1 MRAALAG
8 VLVAGLAVVAPR
20 AAAQQATRETIA
32 EIRIHGN
39 VTIQDDEVVRLAG
52 IAVGAPLDPG
62 ALDAITQRL
71 RASGRFDEVD
81 VRKRYRTLAMDEVAL
96 VLLVHERPGVTPDG
110 RRPSTIRR
118 VTSRLMFLPILRYDD
133 GYGWTYGG
141 RTSAVDLLGLAE
153 RLSVPLSWAGTRRA
167 ALEAER
173 TFKRAPLTR
182 VVGSFGISQRENP
195 FYDVDDRR
203 TEVNGRV
210 ERRLLRAITLG
221 ADAGRTAITFAG
233 VADGFWTSGADAR
246 LDTRGDPAFPS
257 DAVWLGAR
265 WSRLALST
273 GGIDRYT
280 LDGRGY
286 KRLYRQAVVAAHAQY
301 DTARA
306 PLPPYEQWL
315 LGGDSLRGI
324 RAGSFAGDT
333 RFFGSL
339 ELRVPFSSPLSTG
352 RVGFTV
358 FMDAGVAARFGDR
371 LGDAPVHRG
380 AGAGLFV
387 VAPLVRL
394 NLDVARSIDGHGTRL
409 HFGTG
414 FSF

>member
-141 RTSAVDLLGLAE
+141 RTSAVDRLGLGE
-153 RLSVPLSWAGTRRA
+153 RLSVPL
-167 ALEAER
+167 
-173 TFKRAPLTR
+173 
-182 VVGSFGISQRENP
+182 
-195 FYDVDDRR
+195 
-203 TEVNGRV
+203 
-210 ERRLLRAITLG
+210 
-221 ADAGRTAITFAG
+221 
-233 VADGFWTSGADAR
+233 
-246 LDTRGDPAFPS
+246 
-257 DAVWLGAR
+257 
-265 WSRLALST
+265 
-273 GGIDRYT
+273 
-280 LDGRGY
+280 
-286 KRLYRQAVVAAHAQY
+286 
-301 DTARA
+301 
-306 PLPPYEQWL
+306 
-315 LGGDSLRGI
+315 
-324 RAGSFAGDT
+324 
-333 RFFGSL
+333 
-339 ELRVPFSSPLSTG
+339 
-352 RVGFTV
+352 
-358 FMDAGVAARFGDR
+358 
-371 LGDAPVHRG
+371 
-380 AGAGLFV
+380 
-387 VAPLVRL
+387 
-394 NLDVARSIDGHGTRL
+394 
-409 HFGTG
+409 
-414 FSF
+414 